1 MGITLITLV
10 VVGTSF
16 IITHLIEEIKDFLSR
31 KVFIVTKP
39 MEDIDVLD
47 TSKLIRQIVVHGL
60 EEKDKVKP
68 YSLSDWEEQDKL
80 FEQRRKIW
88 RDSNG
93 NPDNLGSND
102 ETCSPLIPNNPK
114 TPLNL
119 GGYRKLED
127 EEGEKSI

>member
-1 MGITLITLV
+1 MEITLTTLV

-31 KVFIVTKP
+31 KVFLVTKP

-47 TSKLIRQIVVHGL
+47 TSQLIRQIVVNGL
-60 EEKDKVKP
+60 DEKDKVKR

-102 ETCSPLIPNNPK
+102 ETCSPLVPNNPK

-127 EEGEKSI
+127 EE

>member
-39 MEDIDVLD
+39 MEDIDVID

-68 YSLSDWEEQDKL
+68 YSLSDWEDQDKL
-80 FEQRRKIW
+80 FDQRRKIW

-102 ETCSPLIPNNPK
+102 ETCSPLVPNNPK

-127 EEGEKSI
+127 EE

>member
-1 MGITLITLV
+1 MEITLITLV

-31 KVFIVTKP
+31 KVFLVTKP

-47 TSKLIRQIVVHGL
+47 TSQLIRQIVVNGL
-60 EEKDKVKP
+60 DEKDKVKR

-102 ETCSPLIPNNPK
+102 ETCSPLVPNNPK

-127 EEGEKSI
+127 EE

>member
-1 MGITLITLV
+1 MEITLITLV

-31 KVFIVTKP
+31 KVFLVTKP

-47 TSKLIRQIVVHGL
+47 TSKLIRQIVVNGL

-102 ETCSPLIPNNPK
+102 ETCSPLVPNNPK

-127 EEGEKSI
+127 EE

>member
-1 MGITLITLV
+1 MEITLITLV

-31 KVFIVTKP
+31 KIFIVTKP

-102 ETCSPLIPNNPK
+102 ETCSPLVPNNPK

-127 EEGEKSI
+127 EE